1 MKEFENPNIDKD
13 LADLIASEV
22 DQIMQEI
29 RAEETADTIIAEL
42 LAEEK
47 MGSREAIEPA
57 PEEAAEE

>member
-1 MKEFENPNIDKD
+1 MMKEFENPNIDKD

-29 RAEETADTIIAEL
+29 RESETADTIIAEL

-47 MGSREAIEPA
+47 ELQLLVR
-57 PEEAAEE
+57 